1 MVMKEHILRRLIGR
15 NIHWFIAI
23 VLFAIPF
30 FWLKPG
36 EMDLGGDSGRL
47 YFYDPVSFIRN
58 VSIYHQVPEGLAPA
72 DPNTYYLPYVSF
84 IAVLLFIFRSSTIV
98 ISIIS
103 GAKLSIGFLAVYGI
117 VKTLL
122 ESQKAKQAGEL
133 AATMAGMFYILAPT
147 MIGNYDKALTSH
159 NQVFLNPLMFYL
171 LFRFITK
178 SDPLYLLAGL
188 GISFVFA
195 PNFALTSAP
204 PFFAF
209 YPLAIGYVVLYTKL
223 VLKNKL
229 PWGWIFAGAI
239 LFLGIHAFHLIPQI
253 MNLFEPGSFTN
264 TRVFDRSSI
273 AHEGVRYFLAVLP
286 LANVTS
292 RILMVPAIS
301 WLWWSGIF
309 APLVVVIGLMRAKKD
324 KTLLLTA
331 VFYLLTLYLYS
342 AKITDIG
349 VAIYKKLFYV
359 PGFSMFRNF
368 IGQWPSVYTFYF
380 ALLLGLSIFAVL
392 RKMKFRLWMIMVSV
406 AVSII
411 WITGASSFLKGEPV
425 NKFHAQS
432 NNIPMTFAM
441 DPRYEKALEFMR
453 SLPDDGKILTLPLTD
468 AYYQVLSGA
477 SGGAYVGTSTISQLT
492 GKKDFNGYQL
502 FGQFSEDFMKYV
514 REKDTVKI
522 TDLLSTLSVRY
533 IFHNSDPKIYEEGFP
548 QSPYTY
554 MKTSFPKTQAEY
566 EQFISSLPVKRV
578 YENGPYTIY
587 ELDVSVRKPVVYI
600 ASSSGGSIDPEPKV
614 TVTKSDP
621 VTYHISVFDQGGTP
635 GVLIFHDMYNSNWSL
650 AVNGAP
656 VPKDRHFMIDGY
668 ANAWKLSQDDRN
680 DEKRYTMT
688 LSLRSQSRVWFGWGI
703 TVLSLVLLGIAA
715 IRRIVYHTI

>member
-1 MVMKEHILRRLIGR
+1 MKEHILRRLVGR

-23 VLFAIPF
+23 VLFFIPF

-133 AATMAGMFYILAPT
+133 AAIMAGVFYILAPT

-171 LFRFITK
+171 LLKFITK

-209 YPLAIGYVVLYTKL
+209 YPLAIGYVLLYRKI
-223 VLKNKL
+223 VLKKKL
-229 PWGWIFAGAI
+229 PWGWMFAGAV

-253 MNLFEPGSFTN
+253 LNLFEPGSFTN

-324 KTLLLTA
+324 KTFLLTA
-331 VFYLLTLYLYS
+331 GFYLLTLYLYS
-342 AKITDIG
+342 AKITDVG
-349 VAIYKKLFYV
+349 VAIYKTLFYV

-380 ALLLGLSIFAVL
+380 ALLFGLSIFAVL
-392 RKMKFRLWMIMVSV
+392 RKMKFRLWMIMVCV
-406 AVSII
+406 AVSIL

-441 DPRYEKALEFMR
+441 DPRYEDVLMFMR

-477 SGGAYVGTSTISQLT
+477 NGGAYIGTSTISQLT

-502 FGQFSEDFMKYV
+502 FGQFSEDFMKYS
-514 REKDTVKI
+514 RENDLSKI
-522 TDLLSTLSVRY
+522 TGLLSTLSIRY
-533 IFHNSDPKIYEEGFP
+533 IFHNSDPNIYEVGFP

-554 MKTSFPKTQAEY
+554 MKTSFPKSQTEY
-566 EQFISSLPVKRV
+566 MQFISSLPAKQI
-578 YENGPYTIY
+578 YQNGPYAIY
-587 ELDVSVRKPVVYI
+587 ELDSSVRRPLVYT
-600 ASSSGGSIDPEPKV
+600 ANVSGSIINREPEI

-621 VTYHISVFDQGGTP
+621 VTYHISASGLSEKSRILV
-635 GVLIFHDMYNSNWSL
+635 FHDAYNSNWSL
-650 AVNGAP
+650 AVNGSP
-656 VPKDRHFMIDGY
+656 VSQDRHFMIDGY
-668 ANAWKLSQDDRN
+668 ANAWKLLQDDQN
-680 DEKRYTMT
+680 GEKRYTMV
-688 LSLRSQSRVWFGWGI
+688 LRLRSQNRVWFGWGI
-703 TVLSLVLLGIAA
+703 TVLSLVLLGIAMV
-715 IRRIVYHTI
+715 RRIAYHLL